1 MEAVILLPLLAFWEI
16 NIKLNVG
23 ASQILKDSMCVKP
36 ENFTACKKN

>member
-1 MEAVILLPLLAFWEI
+1 MEAVILLPKLAFWERF
-16 NIKLNVG
+16 KLNVG